1 MTKANNYLDSNEDS
15 FYSEHTYTD
24 ADIYGDASLL
34 GRLDIDYHSVSRPLE
49 DIQRVNIFSTPTDN
63 FKNL

>member
-1 MTKANNYLDSNEDS
+1 MTKANNYLDANEDS
-15 FYSEHTYTD
+15 LYSEHTYTD

-34 GRLDIDYHSVSRPLE
+34 GRFDIDYNSVSGQLE
-49 DIQRVNIFSTPTDN
+49 NIQSVNIFSTPIDN